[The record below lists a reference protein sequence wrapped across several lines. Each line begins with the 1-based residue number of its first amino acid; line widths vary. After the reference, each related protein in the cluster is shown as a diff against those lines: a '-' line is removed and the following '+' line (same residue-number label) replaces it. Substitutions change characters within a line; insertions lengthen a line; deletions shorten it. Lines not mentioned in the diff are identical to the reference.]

1 MIPKV
6 VVGTE
11 IKMKKLEIKDLLRV
25 LRSKFWIVIAAVVIC
40 AALSFSYCAFL
51 ATPLYSSSAIIAVTT
66 GGISNDNTETKNQ
79 TMTTAAVSTSLNML
93 PTYIGALRNGGLLYE
108 MTAERLSQRAGE
120 FATSKT
126 YSAVELKQM
135 VTWTYVDDELN
146 VTLTVKSKDPKDAY
160 IIAKEIADTADSY
173 LKVPYRYSAA
183 TVINSPNS
191 AKLSYPNQPLFIVAA
206 ALLGLVVSVAIIY
219 IYAITDNTVKNED
232 DLIENGFT
240 VLGSVP
246 DLNETSK
253 GGAYCRV

>member
-93 PTYIGALRNGGLLYE
+93 PTYIGSLRNGGLLY
-108 MTAERLSQRAGE
+108 
-120 FATSKT
+120 
-126 YSAVELKQM
+126 
-135 VTWTYVDDELN
+135 
-146 VTLTVKSKDPKDAY
+146 
-160 IIAKEIADTADSY
+160 
-173 LKVPYRYSAA
+173 
-183 TVINSPNS
+183 
-191 AKLSYPNQPLFIVAA
+191 
-206 ALLGLVVSVAIIY
+206 
-219 IYAITDNTVKNED
+219 
-232 DLIENGFT
+232 
-240 VLGSVP
+240 
-246 DLNETSK
+246 
-253 GGAYCRV
+253 